1 MTQFAFAIRAW
12 EGALTELA
20 NPGRAASS
28 EALLLAGCRAG
39 ERDAFEELYRL
50 HADRMKSVAAQLLGR
65 RDEAEDAV
73 QDAFVRIFRSVG
85 SFEGRS
91 RFSTWIYRIVVNAC
105 HDRLRRRRET
115 APLDSGNEAPWASPS
130 GDPALR
136 LALEQGLRS
145 LPERQR
151 SAFVL
156 FAVEGFAHREIAE
169 ILDVSAGNS
178 KTLVFE
184 AKRKLA
190 RFLAGR
196 RPERAA

>member
-1 MTQFAFAIRAW
+1 MTQAAFVVRAW
-12 EGALTELA
+12 EGALTELVSPER
-20 NPGRAASS
+20 PGTS

-39 ERDAFEELYRL
+39 DRGAFEELYRL
-50 HADRMKSVAAQLLGR
+50 HAGRMKSVAAQLLGR

-73 QDAFVRIFRSVG
+73 QDAFVRIFRSVK

-105 HDRLRRRRET
+105 HDRLRRRRDT
-115 APLDSGNEAPWASPS
+115 APLDGGDDAPFSSPA

-136 LALEQGLRS
+136 VALEQGLRS

-190 RFLAGR
+190 RLLAGR
-196 RPERAA
+196 RPESAA

>member
-1 MTQFAFAIRAW
+1 MIQAAFAIRAW
-12 EGALTELA
+12 EGALAELA
-20 NPGRAASS
+20 SPDRPGAS
-28 EALLLAGCRAG
+28 EALLVAGCRAG
-39 ERDAFEELYRL
+39 DRDAFEELYRL
-50 HADRMKSVAAQLLGR
+50 HADRMKSIAAQLLGR

-91 RFSTWIYRIVVNAC
+91 RFSTWIYRVVVNAC
-105 HDRLRRRRET
+105 HDRLRRRRDT
-115 APLDSGNEAPWASPS
+115 APLDLDNDAPPASPA

-136 LALEQGLRS
+136 VALEQGLRS

-184 AKRKLA
+184 ARRKLA